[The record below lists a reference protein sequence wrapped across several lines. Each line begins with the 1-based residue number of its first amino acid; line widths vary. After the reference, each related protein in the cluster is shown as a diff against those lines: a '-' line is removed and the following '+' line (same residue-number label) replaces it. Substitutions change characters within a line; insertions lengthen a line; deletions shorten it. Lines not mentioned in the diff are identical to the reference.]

1 VRHYCTPAMAHLITV
16 SELVDRA
23 APPTEDHRSVWL
35 RRARLWSVGD
45 ILPTA
50 TPQGGARKHRVY
62 RESTVFLAAILFRI
76 SDFGVTTEILRELSL
91 ILKDAGQGKTASDR
105 AWRRIKR
112 GVPTRYRARD
122 GFIEI
127 VGGAYISVKLPRK
140 GEPIQVGFTDKGLST
155 HLIPKDDAPAI
166 ILNLAKLWEEL
177 SERTADK
184 EGLWSQQSIT
194 TSC

>member
-1 VRHYCTPAMAHLITV
+1 MAHLITV

-50 TPQGGARKHRVY
+50 APQGGTRKHRAY
-62 RESTVFLAAILFRI
+62 SESTVFLAGILFRI

-91 ILKDAGQGKTASDR
+91 ILKDADQGKTAFDR
-105 AWRRIKR
+105 AWRRVKR
-112 GVPTRYRARD
+112 GVPTRYGVKD
-122 GFIEI
+122 GFVEI
-127 VGGAYISVKLPRK
+127 VGGAYISVKLPRMN
-140 GEPIQVGFTDKGLST
+140 EPFQVFLSDKGPSKQ
-155 HLIPKDDAPAI
+155 LIPKDDAPAI
-166 ILNLAKLWEEL
+166 ILNLTKLWEEL

-184 EGLWSQQSIT
+184 EGL
-194 TSC
+194 

>member
-1 VRHYCTPAMAHLITV
+1 MAHLITV

-76 SDFGVTTEILRELSL
+76 SDLGVTTEILRALSQIL
-91 ILKDAGQGKTASDR
+91 IDADQGRAAFNR

-112 GVPTRYRARD
+112 GIPARYGIND
-122 GFIEI
+122 GFVEI
-127 VGGAYISVKLPRK
+127 VGGAYISVKLPRMH
-140 GEPIQVGFTDKGLST
+140 EPFQVFLSDKGPSKQ
-155 HLIPKDDAPAI
+155 LIPKDDAPAI
-166 ILNLAKLWEEL
+166 ILNLTKLWEDL
-177 SERTADK
+177 FERTVDK
-184 EGLWSQQSIT
+184 EGL
-194 TSC
+194 

>member
-1 VRHYCTPAMAHLITV
+1 MAHLITV

-23 APPTEDHRSVWL
+23 APPTVDHRSVWL

-76 SDFGVTTEILRELSL
+76 SDFGVTTEILRELSI
-91 ILKDAGQGKTASDR
+91 ILKNVGQGKGASDR
-105 AWRRIKR
+105 AWRRITR
-112 GVPTRYRARD
+112 GVPIRYGARD

-127 VGGAYISVKLPRK
+127 IGGAYISVKLPRK
-140 GEPIQVGFTDKGLST
+140 GEPFQVAFTDKGPT
-155 HLIPKDDAPAI
+155 RQLIPTDDAPAI
-166 ILNLAKLWEEL
+166 ILNLSKLWEEL
-177 SERTADK
+177 SENTVDK
-184 EGLWSQQSIT
+184 EGL
-194 TSC
+194 

>member
-1 VRHYCTPAMAHLITV
+1 MAHLITV

-91 ILKDAGQGKTASDR
+91 ILNDADQGRAAFNR

-112 GVPTRYRARD
+112 GIPTRYGLKD
-122 GFIEI
+122 GFVEI
-127 VGGAYISVKLPRK
+127 VGGAYISVKLPRI
-140 GEPIQVGFTDKGLST
+140 GEPFQVRLTDKGPIEQ
-155 HLIPKDDAPAI
+155 LIPRDDAPAI
-166 ILNLAKLWEEL
+166 IMNLTKLWEEL

-184 EGLWSQQSIT
+184 EGL
-194 TSC
+194 